1 MEQSR
6 FQQARQRV
14 MDMMNMGQDVTEAD
28 KEAVQHAIQ
37 AAYQEATPEEQKELE
52 QLEQQLTNN
61 QQL

>member
-6 FQQARQRV
+6 FQQARQRI

-37 AAYQEATPEEQKELE
+37 AAYEEATPQEQKELE

>member
-6 FQQARQRV
+6 FQQARQRI

-37 AAYQEATPEEQKELE
+37 AAYEEATPQEQRELE